1 MSTNPVSDDRLN
13 AFVDDQLDAA
23 EKSEIFEAMDA
34 DSSISQRACE
44 LRQLGEL
51 VRHAYDRPP
60 QSERLRKQKTRP
72 ISPFGR
78 AAAATLLVGLG
89 ATLGWIGH
97 QQPDES
103 KPLQSTSSMNAM
115 FLSDDDRA
123 FHSGDLTTATSENQ
137 LKRVIVHLN
146 TSSEAKFEKALAT
159 AEQLL
164 GTYADES
171 HGAEIELVANASA
184 VKMLRS
190 GHTPYAE
197 RIRALQEK
205 YFNLTFLACKDAM
218 DHVREMEDLDGDLE
232 MLPDVEVTPSA
243 LEHILDRMNEGWV
256 YLNV

>member
-1 MSTNPVSDDRLN
+1 MSTNHISDDRLN
-13 AFVDDQLDAA
+13 AFVDDQLDAS
-23 EKSEIFEAMDA
+23 EKSEIFEAMDT

-60 QSERLRKQKTRP
+60 QSERLRKQTARRVN
-72 ISPFGR
+72 PFGR

-97 QQPDES
+97 QQPDATT
-103 KPLQSTSSMNAM
+103 PMQSGNMNAM

-123 FHSGDLTTATSENQ
+123 FHSGDLSTVTSENQ

-146 TSSEAKFEKALAT
+146 TSNEAKFEKALAT

-164 GTYADES
+164 STYADES

-190 GHTPYAE
+190 GHTPYAQ
-197 RIRALQEK
+197 RIRALQEQ

-218 DHVREMEDLDGDLE
+218 DHVREMENLDGDLD

-243 LEHILDRMNEGWV
+243 LEHILNRMNEGWV

>member
-1 MSTNPVSDDRLN
+1 MSTNHISDDRLN
-13 AFVDDQLDAA
+13 AFVDDQLDAS
-23 EKSEIFEAMDA
+23 EKSEIFEAMDT

-60 QSERLRKQKTRP
+60 QSERLRKQTARRVN
-72 ISPFGR
+72 PFGR

-97 QQPDES
+97 EQPDATT
-103 KPLQSTSSMNAM
+103 PMQSGNMNAM

-123 FHSGDLTTATSENQ
+123 FHSGDLSTVTNENQ

-146 TSSEAKFEKALAT
+146 TSNEAKFEKALAT

-164 GTYADES
+164 STYADES

-190 GHTPYAE
+190 GHTPYAQ
-197 RIRALQEK
+197 RIRALQEQ

-218 DHVREMEDLDGDLE
+218 DHVREMERLEGDLD

-243 LEHILDRMNEGWV
+243 LEHILNRMNEGWV

>member
-1 MSTNPVSDDRLN
+1 MSTNHISDDRLN
-13 AFVDDQLDAA
+13 AFVDDQLDAS
-23 EKSEIFEAMDA
+23 EKSEIFEAMDT

-60 QSERLRKQKTRP
+60 QSERLRKQTARRVN
-72 ISPFGR
+72 PFGR

-97 QQPDES
+97 QQPDATT
-103 KPLQSTSSMNAM
+103 PMQSGNMNAM

-123 FHSGDLTTATSENQ
+123 FHSGDLSTVTNENQ

-146 TSSEAKFEKALAT
+146 TSNEAKFEKALAT

-164 GTYADES
+164 STYADES

-190 GHTPYAE
+190 GHTPYAQ
-197 RIRALQEK
+197 RIRALQEQ

-218 DHVREMEDLDGDLE
+218 DHVREMENLDGDLN

-243 LEHILDRMNEGWV
+243 LEHILNRMNEGWV

>member
-1 MSTNPVSDDRLN
+1 MSTNSISDDRLN
-13 AFVDDQLDAA
+13 AFVDDQLDAS
-23 EKSEIFEAMDA
+23 EKSEIFEAMDT

-60 QSERLRKQKTRP
+60 QSERLRKQKARS
-72 ISPFGR
+72 IHPFGR

-89 ATLGWIGH
+89 ATLGWVSH
-97 QQPDES
+97 QQPDATT
-103 KPLQSTSSMNAM
+103 PMQSGNMNAM

-123 FHSGDLTTATSENQ
+123 FHSGDLSTVTNENQ

-146 TSSEAKFEKALAT
+146 TSNEAKFEKALAT

-164 GTYADES
+164 STYADES

-190 GHTPYAE
+190 GHTPYAQ

-218 DHVREMEDLDGDLE
+218 DHVREMENLDGALE

-243 LEHILDRMNEGWV
+243 LEHILNRMNEGWV

>member
-1 MSTNPVSDDRLN
+1 MSTNHISDDRLN
-13 AFVDDQLDAA
+13 AFVDDQLDAS
-23 EKSEIFEAMDA
+23 EKSEIFEAMDT

-60 QSERLRKQKTRP
+60 QSERLRKQKARS
-72 ISPFGR
+72 INPFGR

-89 ATLGWIGH
+89 ATLGWVGH
-97 QQPDES
+97 QQPDAS
-103 KPLQSTSSMNAM
+103 TPMQSSNMNAM

-123 FHSGDLTTATSENQ
+123 FHSGDLSTVTSENQ

-146 TSSEAKFEKALAT
+146 TSNEAKFEKALAT

-164 GTYADES
+164 STYADES

-190 GHTPYAE
+190 GHTPYAQ
-197 RIRALQEK
+197 RISALQEQ

-218 DHVREMEDLDGDLE
+218 DHVREMERLEGDLD

-243 LEHILDRMNEGWV
+243 LEHILNRMNEGWV